1 MFYSYSSICPYSEDN
16 HETNYWNHTILLA
29 LTNAV
34 YAETAPEEAWNKT
47 FGGDGGEARDIRAP
61 GVYRSCGC
69 QRVQNAVDW
78 GRRDGGGAG
87 DGLSSYV
94 QELTGGI
101 RR

>member
-16 HETNYWNHTILLA
+16 HETKYWNHTILLA

-47 FGGDGGEARDIRAP
+47 FGGDGGEARDIVHRAFT
-61 GVYRSCGC
+61 GL
-69 QRVQNAVDW
+69 VDAR

-87 DGLSSYV
+87 DGLGSYV